1 MDESVLVHVTH
12 VQEHY
17 NGIAFVCQWFGY
29 MVDLPKTKPKTVK
42 VNEEVKNLTCA
53 NRHVQQKIKVYHK
66 VTFSFHHNIHP

>member
-1 MDESVLVHVTH
+1 MYESVLVHVTH

-42 VNEEVKNLTCA
+42 AKT
-53 NRHVQQKIKVYHK
+53 
-66 VTFSFHHNIHP
+66 